1 MRLFLSSEN
10 VGNYAER
17 LLDLVGENKK
27 LVYIPNARDHWRKSD
42 SNVKTEAHKKQ
53 FEALGFEF
61 VEEDLRDYF
70 GKTVALA
77 EKIDGAGL
85 VWIPGGNTFLLRRA
99 MYDSG
104 LDKLLLKLLQGDKLV
119 YGGSSA
125 GSIVMTPSLHG
136 TEWGDNPDQVK
147 TVYGKDKIWNGL
159 GLVDFYI
166 VPHYGSDWF
175 GDEAERMAD
184 YLKEHKLPY
193 KALKDGQVVVVNGE
207 EVELLK

>member
-10 VGNYAER
+10 VGNHAGR
-17 LLDLVGENKK
+17 LLSLVGGNKK
-27 LVYIPNARDHWRKSD
+27 LAYIPNARDYGKKADSD
-42 SNVKTEAHKKQ
+42 AKTESHKEQ

-61 VEEDLRDYF
+61 IKIDLRDYF
-70 GKTVALA
+70 GKSAALA
-77 EKIDGAGL
+77 KKIDGAGL
-85 VWIPGGNTFLLRRA
+85 VWVPGGNTFLLRRA

-104 LDKLLLKLLQGDKLV
+104 LDKLLVKLLREDKLV

-136 TEWGDNPDQVK
+136 TEWSDDPDQVK
-147 TVYGKDKIWNGL
+147 AVYGKDKIWNGL

-175 GDEAERMAD
+175 ADKARHMAI
-184 YLKEHKLPY
+184 YLKKHQLPY
-193 KALKDGQVVVVNGE
+193 KPIRDGQVIVVDGE
-207 EVELLK
+207 KVELLK